1 MPINIARGGW
11 GDAVNT
17 FLSRGGLHQVN
28 TFPKRKMHFRTR
40 IPWKTFGRCG
50 LAQGIMED
58 VDLTEE
64 SNKSFFSFE
73 ESTSSMNPCAKVR
86 LPSVFQGILV
96 GKAHTGFTPEE
107 ASGPVRS
114 MRKPSAQRRDPR
126 NPRWNLMGP
135 MWLFQMLVR

>member
-1 MPINIARGGW
+1 MR
-11 GDAVNT
+11 
-17 FLSRGGLHQVN
+17 
-28 TFPKRKMHFRTR
+28 FRTR

-86 LPSVFQGILV
+86 LPSAVQGILV
-96 GKAHTGFTPEE
+96 GNAHTGFTPEE

-114 MRKPSAQRRDPR
+114 MVKPSAQRRDPR

-135 MWLFQMLVR
+135 MWLFSNVSEVGSTV